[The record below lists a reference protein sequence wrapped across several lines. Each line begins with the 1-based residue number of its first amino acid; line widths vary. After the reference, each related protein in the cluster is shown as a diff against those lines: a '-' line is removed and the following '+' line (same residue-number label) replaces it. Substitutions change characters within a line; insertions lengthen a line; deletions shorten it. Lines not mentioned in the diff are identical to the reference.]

1 MIKLCKVLVPLSI
14 FLVFVQCM
22 GSEHDPSENFDWL
35 LGKWQRTNETQ
46 GKKTFE
52 YWVKIN
58 DAEYAGLAFTLHNS
72 DTVNQEK
79 MALLKSDGNWQ
90 LKVKTTD
97 EKDFIAFEMTMQK
110 DGLFECNNDSLAFP
124 KKITY
129 WRDGEKLKANVAGD
143 SLQIPFEF
151 SKITK

>member
-110 DGLFECNNDSLAFP
+110 DGLFECNNDSLPFP

>member
-1 MIKLCKVLVPLSI
+1 
-14 FLVFVQCM
+14 M

>member
-97 EKDFIAFEMTMQK
+97 EKDFIAFEMTMLK
-110 DGLFECNNDSLAFP
+110 DGLFECNNDSLPFP

>member
-1 MIKLCKVLVPLSI
+1 
-14 FLVFVQCM
+14 M

-110 DGLFECNNDSLAFP
+110 DGLFECNNDSLPFP

-151 SKITK
+151 SKIKK

>member
-22 GSEHDPSENFDWL
+22 GSEHDPSENFEWL

-58 DAEYAGLAFTLHNS
+58 DAEYVGLAFTLHNS

-97 EKDFIAFEMTMQK
+97 EKDFIAFEMTMLK
-110 DGLFECNNDSLAFP
+110 DGLFECNNDSLPFP

>member
-1 MIKLCKVLVPLSI
+1 MIKLCKVLVRLSI

-110 DGLFECNNDSLAFP
+110 DGLFECNNDSLPFP

-151 SKITK
+151 SKIKK

>member
-14 FLVFVQCM
+14 FFVFVQCM

-110 DGLFECNNDSLAFP
+110 DGLFECNNDSLPFP

>member
-1 MIKLCKVLVPLSI
+1 
-14 FLVFVQCM
+14 M

-90 LKVKTTD
+90 LKVKTPD
-97 EKDFIAFEMTMQK
+97 EKDFVAFEMTMQK
-110 DGLFECNNDSLAFP
+110 NGLFECNNDSLPFP

-151 SKITK
+151 SKIKK

>member
-35 LGKWQRTNETQ
+35 LGKWQRTNETP

-110 DGLFECNNDSLAFP
+110 DGLFECNNDSLPFP

-151 SKITK
+151 SKIKK

>member
-1 MIKLCKVLVPLSI
+1 MIKLCKVLVSLSI

-110 DGLFECNNDSLAFP
+110 DGLFECNNDSLPFP

>member
-1 MIKLCKVLVPLSI
+1 MLAPLSI
-14 FLVFVQCM
+14 FLVFVQCIS
-22 GSEHDPSENFDWL
+22 SEHDPSENFDWL

-46 GKKTFE
+46 DKKTFE

-58 DAEYAGLAFTLHNS
+58 DAEYAGLAFTLHSS

-90 LKVKTTD
+90 LKVKTPD
-97 EKDFIAFEMTMQK
+97 EKDFVAFEMTMQK
-110 DGLFECNNDSLAFP
+110 DGLFECNNDSLPFP

-129 WRDGEKLKANVAGD
+129 WRDGEKLRANVAGD

-151 SKITK
+151 SKISNK

>member
-1 MIKLCKVLVPLSI
+1 MIKLCKVLIPLSI

-35 LGKWQRTNETQ
+35 VGKWRRTNETQ
-46 GKKTFE
+46 DKKTFE

-58 DAEYAGLAFTLHNS
+58 DAEYAGLAFTLHNN
-72 DTVNQEK
+72 DTINQEK

-90 LKVKTTD
+90 LKVKTPD

-110 DGLFECNNDSLAFP
+110 DGLFECNNDSLPFP

-129 WRDGEKLKANVAGD
+129 WREGEKLRANVAGD

>member
-1 MIKLCKVLVPLSI
+1 
-14 FLVFVQCM
+14 M

-110 DGLFECNNDSLAFP
+110 DGLFECNNDSLPFP